1 MRAKSAGFPVALI
14 SFAVA
19 SAAVTAARQQ
29 TFKVGVEL
37 VHFGVTVIDKQG
49 APIRDLKAEDF
60 EVFEKGKPQRITY
73 FAGGDLAIAPPLH
86 IGFLLD
92 NSGSMDADM
101 KDVQTAAVKFLNQNQ
116 HAVDVTL
123 VDFDTEVRVG
133 RYGPNDYPRM
143 IERIRSRKPK
153 GWTAFYDAL
162 GVYLDGALNQVG
174 QKVLV
179 VYTDGGDT
187 RSSITGGEVADLL
200 KASDITLYA
209 IGYLEHQS
217 SSTKT
222 NSRMELQRFAALTG
236 GQAFFPTSLKEI
248 DGMYE
253 KIQSEIEA
261 RYTLG
266 YTSSNERTDGAWRP
280 VEIKLKR
287 PELKGAKIRTRAGYF
302 ALYREGSSPAGQ

>member
-1 MRAKSAGFPVALI
+1 VA
-14 SFAVA
+14 
-19 SAAVTAARQQ
+19 TAARQQ
-29 TFKVGVEL
+29 PTFKVGVDL
-37 VHFGVTVIDKQG
+37 VHFGVTVTDKQG

-60 EVFEKGKPQRITY
+60 EVTEKGKAQRITY
-73 FAGGDLAIAPPLH
+73 FASGEAALAPPLH
-86 IGFLLD
+86 LGFLLD

-143 IERIRSRKPK
+143 IERIRSRRPK

-162 GVYLDGALNQVG
+162 GVYLDGALNQTG

-179 VYTDGGDT
+179 IYTDGGDT
-187 RSSITGGEVADLL
+187 RSSITGSEVADLL
-200 KASDITLYA
+200 KASDVTIYA
-209 IGYLEHQS
+209 IGYLEHQT

-222 NSRMELQRFAALTG
+222 NSRMELMRFAEITG
-236 GQAFFPTSLKEI
+236 GQAFFPSSLKEI
-248 DGMYE
+248 DSMYE
-253 KIQSEIEA
+253 KIQGEIEA

-266 YTSSNERTDGAWRP
+266 YTSSNEKMDGAWRQ
-280 VEIKLKR
+280 VDIKLKR
-287 PELKGAKIRTRAGYF
+287 ADLKGVKIRTRPGYF
-302 ALYREGSSPAGQ
+302 ALYKEGSNR